1 MGHFLTHS
9 CVVVFF
15 GTTIDPD
22 LKTYLSLDSH
32 SLFIFNYLF
41 KNPLVCF
48 IIYSGFFH
56 FFLSFSFVT
65 VVCVNS
71 ISRVLQRCCCDV
83 CLRYISRKLQQL
95 RHSPHYINPLFIL
108 KCVPACLA
116 LQNVQGKGICFF
128 PLPPLPKPL
137 SPVQSWP
144 MGRWQ
149 KQKGGGGGGMTNG
162 LWAVSREGRRC
173 QSHESVDACEY
184 TPPPLH
190 LCPSLTQLP
199 PPSPSISPS
208 SLPPLSFLTHRSN
221 GTILITT
228 NRHSCPH
235 LLPGP
240 HNYLLASLIRER
252 WSDKSALCVRKYA
265 CAQSLGMMTLAG
277 SHAGSNNERP
287 WVAHHWAVTIHS
299 LSLWSDVS
307 KVI

>member
-137 SPVQSWP
+137 SPVQS
-144 MGRWQ
+144 
-149 KQKGGGGGGMTNG
+149 
-162 LWAVSREGRRC
+162 
-173 QSHESVDACEY
+173 
-184 TPPPLH
+184 
-190 LCPSLTQLP
+190 
-199 PPSPSISPS
+199 
-208 SLPPLSFLTHRSN
+208 
-221 GTILITT
+221 
-228 NRHSCPH
+228 
-235 LLPGP
+235 
-240 HNYLLASLIRER
+240 
-252 WSDKSALCVRKYA
+252 
-265 CAQSLGMMTLAG
+265 
-277 SHAGSNNERP
+277 
-287 WVAHHWAVTIHS
+287 
-299 LSLWSDVS
+299 
-307 KVI
+307 